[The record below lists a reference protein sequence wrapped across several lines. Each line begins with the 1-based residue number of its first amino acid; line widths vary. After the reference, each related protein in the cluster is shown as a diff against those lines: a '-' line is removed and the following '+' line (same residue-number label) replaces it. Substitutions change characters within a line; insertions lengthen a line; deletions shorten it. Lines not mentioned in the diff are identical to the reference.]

1 VTIPAIILAGGRSS
15 RMGRPKALLP
25 IDQNQTFLSRI
36 VRVLATAGVDE
47 VVVVVGDV
55 RPDDIYLTLKG
66 AEKMPRVVVNP
77 DPGRGQLSSLLVGL
91 ETLEQVGV
99 DAVLVTLVDVPL
111 VTVETVRKL
120 LETYK
125 STRAPIVRP
134 TRRNNTEHGH
144 PVIFDRGL
152 FTELR
157 QASISEGV
165 KPVVRAYER
174 AVVNVPIDDDGAF
187 VDIDT
192 PSDYER
198 LVGRSFP
205 RANQ

>member
-1 VTIPAIILAGGRSS
+1 
-15 RMGRPKALLP
+15 MGRPKALLP
-25 IDQNQTFLSRI
+25 IDQDQTFLSRI

-66 AEKMPRVVVNP
+66 AEKMPRIAVNP

-91 ETLEQVGV
+91 ETIEQVGV

-125 STRAPIVRP
+125 SMRPPIVRP
-134 TRRNNTEHGH
+134 IRRDNTEHGH
-144 PVIFDRGL
+144 PVIFDREL

-157 QASISEGV
+157 HASISEGV

-198 LVGRSFP
+198 LTGRPFP
-205 RANQ
+205 WENRER